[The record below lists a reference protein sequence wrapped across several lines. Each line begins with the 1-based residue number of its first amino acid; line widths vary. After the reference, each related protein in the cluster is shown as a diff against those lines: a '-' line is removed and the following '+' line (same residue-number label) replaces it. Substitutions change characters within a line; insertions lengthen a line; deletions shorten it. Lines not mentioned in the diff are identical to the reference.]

1 MGLAILKSNP
11 FKPLSKKEILAKS
24 KIDNADIS
32 GIYFLIKNNK
42 IVYIGQSTSIAIRL
56 ASHNH
61 KGSFDCYSYIACHKT
76 DLDFMES
83 MYIDIYRPELNKKA
97 VGGIWNA
104 GYELE
109 DRQRVFHPETNLPIP
124 MFDELLRAYDDELI
138 SQVRLQQ
145 RMINKLKRSVRV
157 YKKKLTDLPKT
168 RRIRVSGDLRTPVDI
183 TEYDWINASD
193 RLPSETGM
201 YFCTLKHRLAFH
213 DPDYVEMHMF
223 SKYDEGEKVAGRF
236 SNNQSRTTVTHWLP
250 IPKPKKTKKGLIKH
264 W

>member
-42 IVYIGQSTSIAIRL
+42 IVYIGQSKSIAVRL
-56 ASHNH
+56 AGHNH
-61 KGSFDCYSYIACHKT
+61 KGFFDCYSYIACNES

-83 MYIDIYRPELNKKA
+83 MYIGIYRPELNKKA
-97 VGGIWNA
+97 VGTMLCVEN
-104 GYELE
+104 ELE
-109 DRQRVFHPETNLPIP
+109 DRQRVFHPETNLPMP

-145 RMINKLKRSVRV
+145 RMINRLKRSVRA

-168 RRIRVSGDLRTPVDI
+168 RKVTILGDRITPVDI
-183 TEYDWINASD
+183 SEYDWVDASD
-193 RLPSETGM
+193 RLPSESGM
-201 YFCTLKHRLAFH
+201 YFCTLRHRIAFE
-213 DPDYVEMHMF
+213 PDYIKLLQY
-223 SKYDEGEKVAGRF
+223 SKYDEGEIVAGRF
-236 SNNQSRTTVTHWLP
+236 SNNQSRAVVTHWLP
-250 IPKPKKTKKGLIKH
+250 IPKPKKTKKGLTKH